1 MTDYL
6 KHKNDFS
13 TPEFAA
19 VFDELTF
26 WSSRFGQLL
35 FNQLEIRGG
44 LEILDVGCAS
54 GFPLFELA
62 GVFGNSCHVTGID
75 IWREAITR
83 AGNKL
88 KFHHT
93 SNVSIVEADGAQQ
106 PFRDAVFDLIVSNL
120 GLNNWSRPQSVLA
133 ECSRIAKHDARLALT
148 TNVEG
153 HFEQFYDV
161 FRETL
166 RERNRPEQL
175 EKLHVQAAHRGT
187 RESLSDLLREAG
199 WTLLRVV
206 EDRFDM
212 RFLNGSALLNHT
224 LTKIGFLDGWRS
236 VVGVDEER
244 ETFEAIERKLDEFAT
259 RHGELRMTVPMLYLE
274 AAKAT

>member
-6 KHKNDFS
+6 KHKNDFN

-35 FNQLEIRGG
+35 FNHLEIRGG

-62 GVFGNSCHVTGID
+62 GVFGNSCHVTGLD

-83 AGNKL
+83 AGTKL
-88 KFHHT
+88 KFHNAT
-93 SNVSIVEADGAQQ
+93 NVSIVEANGAQQ

-120 GLNNWSRPQSVLA
+120 GLNNWSRPQSVLW
-133 ECSRIAKHDARLALT
+133 ECFRVAKHDARLVLT
-148 TNVEG
+148 TNIEG
-153 HFEQFYDV
+153 HFKEFYDV

-175 EKLHVQAAHRGT
+175 EKLHAQAAHRGT
-187 RESLSDLLREAG
+187 LESLSELLREAS
-199 WTLLRVV
+199 WTPVRVV
-206 EDRFDM
+206 EDHFDM
-212 RFLNGSALLNHT
+212 RFLNASALLNHT

-244 ETFEAIERKLDEFAT
+244 ETFEAIERKLDEIASAS
-259 RHGELRMTVPMLYLE
+259 GELRMTVPMLYLE